1 MANSLDMWLV
11 QLDELVGHALKIRDT
26 NVMKYKGKQLKAF
39 DMGLNMLVLL
49 MKHMIEDMIAEKKS
63 E

>member
-11 QLDELVGHALKIRDT
+11 QLDELVQHALRIRED
-26 NVMKYKGKQLKAF
+26 NVMEYKGKQLKAF
-39 DMGLNMLVLL
+39 SMGLNMMILL
-49 MKHMIEDMIAEKKS
+49 MKKMVEEMLEEKK

>member
-1 MANSLDMWLV
+1 MANSLDMWMV
-11 QLDELVGHALKIRDT
+11 QLDELISHALKIRDT